1 MADTHPASPSSA
13 TSYEIMA
20 SDTGKPN
27 AKDLSLAVDTLSLP
41 RNPCT
46 LSWKKLSYTVEVKK
60 TERSPDGKKTILS
73 NVSGRCAPGELTAV
87 MGPSGCGKTTLL
99 DILADRVRSGSIQ
112 GEIALNGEPRNVKTF
127 RGVTSYVAQEDSL
140 LGSFT
145 VLETLEMA
153 AKLSLPNS
161 VTHQEIVTRVQ
172 AVIDEMG
179 LRVCE
184 HTLVGDI
191 FRKGIS
197 GGQKRRLSIAIELLS
212 DPSILLL
219 DEPTSGLDSASTHN
233 VMQFVSRLCRE
244 NKTVICTIH
253 QPSSLVYNMFT
264 NVVILTAGE
273 TVYFGPREPTID
285 HFSAAGYSCPMYM
298 NPAEYFISLVNSDFE
313 GHADIKR
320 LVASYASSAMA
331 LKVVDN
337 IEADAAGVHN
347 ATPVVPV
354 KPSALRQFW
363 VLMQRNSLN
372 NVRNPGIYWVRLAMY
387 TMLSFMVGTM
397 YLSTNDAISDEDMVP
412 LLFYVQAFL
421 VFMSVAVLPFFIEQR
436 AVFLRERANSGLNVF
451 SFALANFI
459 ATLPGIFVIALVSTL
474 LVVLLSGL
482 NGFWYFLLNLFLS
495 LVVAESLMHVIGAA
509 VPHYIIGIALG
520 AGIYGMFMLCE
531 GFMVPKDAIPDYW
544 IWAYYIAFHSYSF
557 KSFVYEHFIHVDT
570 PAAKAI
576 LARLNLEDVDTPQ
589 NMIILACYAIG
600 LELIFTFILYK
611 FHTGRR

>member
-1 MADTHPASPSSA
+1 MADTNPASPSTA
-13 TSYEIMA
+13 TSYE
-20 SDTGKPN
+20 TLTPGK
-27 AKDLSLAVDTLSLP
+27 AKPDEVALPVDISNMSK
-41 RNPCT
+41 NPCT
-46 LSWKKLSYTVEVKK
+46 LSWKNLAYIVDVKK
-60 TERSPDGKKTILS
+60 TTQCPNGKKTILS

-99 DILADRVRSGSIQ
+99 DILADRISSGTLQ
-112 GEIALNGEPRNVKTF
+112 GNISLNGETRNIKTF
-127 RGVTSYVAQEDSL
+127 RTVTSYVAQEDSL

-153 AKLSLPNS
+153 ARLSLPTS
-161 VTHQEIVTRVQ
+161 ITHQAIVERVQ
-172 AVIDEMG
+172 AVIDAMG

-212 DPSILLL
+212 EPSILLL

-233 VMQFVSRLCRE
+233 VMQFVSKLCQE
-244 NKTVICTIH
+244 KKTVICTIH
-253 QPSSLVYNMFT
+253 QPSSLVYEMFS

-273 TVYFGPREPTID
+273 TVYFGPRQHILD
-285 HFSAAGYSCPMYM
+285 HFSASGYSCPMYM

-313 GHADIKR
+313 GHADIKK
-320 LVASYASSAMA
+320 LIESYSSSSMASNVTKA
-331 LKVVDN
+331 
-337 IEADAAGVHN
+337 IESDAANVHSVSV
-347 ATPVVPV
+347 TPV
-354 KPSALRQFW
+354 KPSALRQFV
-363 VLMQRNSLN
+363 VLIQRNSLN

-387 TMLSFMVGTM
+387 TILSFMIGTM
-397 YLSTNDAISDEDMVP
+397 YLFTNDDISDEDMVP

-421 VFMSVAVLPFFIEQR
+421 VFMSVAVLPFFIDQR
-436 AVFLRERANSGLNVF
+436 AVFLRERANSSLNVF
-451 SFALANFI
+451 SFALSNFI
-459 ATLPGIFVIALVSTL
+459 ASLPGIFLIALVSTL

-482 NGFWYFLLNLFLS
+482 NGFWWFLLNLFLS

-520 AGIYGMFMLCE
+520 AGVYGMFMLCE
-531 GFMVPKDAIPDYW
+531 GFMVPKETIPDYW
-544 IWAYYIAFHSYSF
+544 IWAYYLAFHTYSF
-557 KSFVYEHFIHVDT
+557 QSFVYEHFIHVDSPT
-570 PAAKAI
+570 AKAI
-576 LARLNLEDVDTPQ
+576 LVRLNLEDVNTAH
-589 NMIILACYAIG
+589 NMIILACYAVG